1 MTASFEQGPKS
12 YYVVVLLLGIVQTI
26 YFFGREA
33 AKKGPLSS
41 ACGQAPNAIWAF
53 FFKKNL

>member
-1 MTASFEQGPKS
+1 MKFFLPRASPRGPKN
-12 YYVVVLLLGIVQTI
+12 YYVVVGIVQTI

-33 AKKGPLSS
+33 AKKGPLGG

-53 FFKKNL
+53 VN

>member
-1 MTASFEQGPKS
+1 MLLE
-12 YYVVVLLLGIVQTI
+12 VVQKI

-33 AKKGPLSS
+33 AKKEPLGG

-53 FFKKNL
+53 FDKDGVKK